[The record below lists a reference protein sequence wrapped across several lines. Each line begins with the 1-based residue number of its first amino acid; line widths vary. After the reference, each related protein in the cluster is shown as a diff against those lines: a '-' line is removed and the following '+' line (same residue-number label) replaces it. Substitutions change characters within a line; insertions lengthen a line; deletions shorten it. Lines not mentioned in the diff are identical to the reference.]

1 MSIDLNIK
9 SLNQSILIDLLAKS
23 KIIFSAEEC
32 KLEEKEFEF
41 FINILKLEKIDV
53 FYTKEIVEYGHLLL
67 DNI

>member
-32 KLEEKEFEF
+32 KVDL
-41 FINILKLEKIDV
+41 ILAGISW
-53 FYTKEIVEYGHLLL
+53 IVLSLNSRLRHGESH
-67 DNI
+67 

>member
-32 KLEEKEFEF
+32 KEKES
-41 FINILKLEKIDV
+41 
-53 FYTKEIVEYGHLLL
+53 LLL
-67 DNI
+67 I